1 MRKQTEEKLEQYA
14 ENFDDI
20 FPLMQYSF
28 TEQEIVNI
36 INKCIINNKPAK
48 RLQLLSLWEK
58 RKNYSLFG
66 VAFLLYFFLCNSINL
81 LHPFS
86 QQG

>member
-1 MRKQTEEKLEQYA
+1 MKKETKQKLEQYE

-36 INKCIINNKPAK
+36 INKCIINNKPVEYYYP
-48 RLQLLSLWEK
+48 LD
-58 RKNYSLFG
+58 NDVIY
-66 VAFLLYFFLCNSINL
+66 
-81 LHPFS
+81 
-86 QQG
+86 

>member
-14 ENFDDI
+14 ETFDDI

-36 INKCIINNKPAK
+36 INKCIINNKPVEYYYP
-48 RLQLLSLWEK
+48 LDDD
-58 RKNYSLFG
+58 
-66 VAFLLYFFLCNSINL
+66 VLY
-81 LHPFS
+81 
-86 QQG
+86 

>member
-28 TEQEIVNI
+28 SEQEIVNI
-36 INKCIINNKPAK
+36 INKCIINNKPVEYYYP
-48 RLQLLSLWEK
+48 LDDD
-58 RKNYSLFG
+58 
-66 VAFLLYFFLCNSINL
+66 VLY
-81 LHPFS
+81 
-86 QQG
+86 

>member
-1 MRKQTEEKLEQYA
+1 MKDITIKKLKQYE

-36 INKCIINNKPAK
+36 INKCIINNKPVEYYYP
-48 RLQLLSLWEK
+48 LDDD
-58 RKNYSLFG
+58 
-66 VAFLLYFFLCNSINL
+66 VLY
-81 LHPFS
+81 
-86 QQG
+86 

>member
-36 INKCIINNKPAK
+36 INKCIINNP
-48 RLQLLSLWEK
+48 LDDD
-58 RKNYSLFG
+58 
-66 VAFLLYFFLCNSINL
+66 VLY
-81 LHPFS
+81 
-86 QQG
+86 

>member
-1 MRKQTEEKLEQYA
+1 MKKETKQKLEQYE

-36 INKCIINNKPAK
+36 INKCIINNKPVEYYYPLDDDAI
-48 RLQLLSLWEK
+48 
-58 RKNYSLFG
+58 Y
-66 VAFLLYFFLCNSINL
+66 
-81 LHPFS
+81 
-86 QQG
+86 

>member
-20 FPLMQYSF
+20 FPLMQYNF

-36 INKCIINNKPAK
+36 INKCIINNKPVEYYYP
-48 RLQLLSLWEK
+48 LDDD
-58 RKNYSLFG
+58 
-66 VAFLLYFFLCNSINL
+66 VLY
-81 LHPFS
+81 
-86 QQG
+86 

>member
-20 FPLMQYSF
+20 LPLMQDSF

-36 INKCIINNKPAK
+36 INKCIINNKPVEYYYP
-48 RLQLLSLWEK
+48 LDDD
-58 RKNYSLFG
+58 
-66 VAFLLYFFLCNSINL
+66 VLY
-81 LHPFS
+81 
-86 QQG
+86 

>member
-1 MRKQTEEKLEQYA
+1 MKDATIKKLKQYE

-36 INKCIINNKPAK
+36 INKCIINNKPVEYYYP
-48 RLQLLSLWEK
+48 LDDD
-58 RKNYSLFG
+58 
-66 VAFLLYFFLCNSINL
+66 VLY
-81 LHPFS
+81 
-86 QQG
+86 